1 MNTLIRC
8 VLTAALAACTATSTL
23 AQVQRNF
30 PATALRG
37 EVVFGTAPELALN
50 GKPARLSP
58 GARIRDTQN
67 MLVMTGALQG
77 RKYIVHYTLEP
88 LGLVHDVWILRTDE
102 AARKPWPATLKQAQ
116 EWRFDPV
123 AQSWSLP

>member
-8 VLTAALAACTATSTL
+8 VLTVTVAAMLAASAT

-37 EVVFGTAPELALN
+37 EIVIGTAPEVALN
-50 GKPARLSP
+50 GQLARLSP

-67 MLVMTGALQG
+67 MLVMSGALQG
-77 RKYIVHYTLEP
+77 QKFIVHYTLEP
-88 LGLVHDVWILRTDE
+88 LGLIHDVWILRADE
-102 AARKPWPATLKQAQ
+102 AARKPWPTTPKQAQ

-123 AQSWSLP
+123 AQTWSTP